1 MDIQLLYFD
10 GCPSWQSA
18 LTNLKLA
25 CAEENLDV
33 SIQLVR
39 LQDVEEAMSRRFLG
53 SPSIHVNN
61 IDLWPEEQDE
71 YFWGCRIYPTPVGL
85 SGWPT
90 VEMIRERI
98 RDLVSSNPG
107 AKS

>member
-1 MDIQLLYFD
+1 MVIDLLYFD
-10 GCPSWQSA
+10 DCPSWQSA
-18 LTNLKLA
+18 LTNLRLV
-25 CAEENLDV
+25 CAEGNLGV
-33 SIQLVR
+33 PIQLIR
-39 LQDVEEAMSRRFLG
+39 LQNVEEAISRRFLG

-61 IDLWPEEQDE
+61 IDLWPEEQEE
-71 YFWGCRIYPTPVGL
+71 YFWGCRIYRTPAGL